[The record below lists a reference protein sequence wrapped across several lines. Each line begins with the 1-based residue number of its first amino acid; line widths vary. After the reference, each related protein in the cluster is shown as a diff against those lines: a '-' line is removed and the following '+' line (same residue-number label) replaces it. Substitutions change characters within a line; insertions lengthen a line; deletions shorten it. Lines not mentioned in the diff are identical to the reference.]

1 MTYWDAAS
9 NLEILIVLA
18 GEVKEKLVAF
28 TASPLNLAKVGAITF
43 KGRLVKEIWS
53 AFFYF
58 MLSLLDFLDFI
69 YVVYK
74 VIVLCVL
81 YKSTCYKLYF
91 YLKRVHSFSSCPS
104 TAF

>member
-58 MLSLLDFLDFI
+58 MVSLLDFLDFI

-81 YKSTCYKLYF
+81 YKSTSYKL
-91 YLKRVHSFSSCPS
+91 
-104 TAF
+104 